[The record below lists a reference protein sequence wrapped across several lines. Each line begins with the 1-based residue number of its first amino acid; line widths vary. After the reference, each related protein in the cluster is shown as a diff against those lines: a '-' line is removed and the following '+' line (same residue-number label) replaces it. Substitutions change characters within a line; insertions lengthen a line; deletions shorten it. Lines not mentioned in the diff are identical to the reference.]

1 MTILHTDLRQL
12 DAMAASVGEWE
23 PLPTVEPTAH
33 ERDEEVPSAEE
44 ETAAQDERILACL
57 VRPY

>member
-23 PLPTVEPTAH
+23 PLPTLEPAADEHDEDVPTVE
-33 ERDEEVPSAEE
+33 D

-57 VRPY
+57 VLPY